1 VAAERV
7 PGGQNRAEQNDR
19 ARCGRLIVPS
29 TRFVAASSPRGACLR
44 GRSEGRSPWHRG
56 PAVSDPL
63 GFHITLRLEGD
74 RNLAPTTEARRLF
87 ARTVL
92 TVARPFVLLACRWT
106 DTHGHLEMLGTR
118 KEAGELARRV
128 QIALQHALR
137 PGAPF
142 LPAHFTPMY
151 TLAHVKSTFRYI
163 MGQRE
168 HHELTIDPRHDAS
181 NAPDLLGARTTGLW
195 TAVHVRRHDARL
207 KREHI
212 LEALA
217 MDDPDLV
224 VDPPADGLADA
235 AAAAVC
241 LPELDNSAVGVA
253 ARIGAVHVAGD
264 RTTAE
269 IADLLGLSQR
279 SIRRF
284 RASPADPAVVRAI
297 RQQLAM
303 RAMIAKESIDTLAAA
318 E

>member
-1 VAAERV
+1 MSA
-7 PGGQNRAEQNDR
+7 
-19 ARCGRLIVPS
+19 
-29 TRFVAASSPRGACLR
+29 
-44 GRSEGRSPWHRG
+44 
-56 PAVSDPL
+56 PL
-63 GFHITLRLEGD
+63 GYHITLRLEGD

-87 ARTVL
+87 ALTVL
-92 TVARPFVLLACRWT
+92 TVAQPFVLLACRWV

-137 PGAPF
+137 PGARF

-151 TLAHVKSTFRYI
+151 DLAHVKRTFRYI

-168 HHELTIDPRHDAS
+168 HHDLVIDPRHDAS
-181 NAPDLLGARTTGLW
+181 NAPDLLGARTTGTW
-195 TAVHVRRHDARL
+195 TAVHVRRCDPRL
-207 KREHI
+207 KRAHV

-217 MDDPDLV
+217 MEDPDMI
-224 VDPPADGLADA
+224 VDPPLDCLADA

-241 LPELDNSAVGVA
+241 LPVLDSSAVGVT
-253 ARIGAVHVAGD
+253 ARISAVHVAEEA
-264 RTTAE
+264 TTAE
-269 IADLLGLSQR
+269 IAALLQVSAR

-284 RASPADPAVVRAI
+284 RAKPADPAVVRAI

-303 RAMIAKESIDTLAAA
+303 RVQINDEVIDTLAAA

>member
-1 VAAERV
+1 M
-7 PGGQNRAEQNDR
+7 P
-19 ARCGRLIVPS
+19 
-29 TRFVAASSPRGACLR
+29 
-44 GRSEGRSPWHRG
+44 
-56 PAVSDPL
+56 DPL
-63 GFHITLRLEGD
+63 GYHITLRLEGD
-74 RNLAPTTEARRLF
+74 RNLTLTTEARRLF
-87 ARTVL
+87 ALTVL
-92 TVARPFVLLACRWT
+92 TSARPFVLLAFRWV

-128 QIALQHALR
+128 QIALQHALH
-137 PGAPF
+137 PGASF
-142 LPAHFTPMY
+142 VPAHFTPMY

-217 MDDPDLV
+217 MEDPDV
-224 VDPPADGLADA
+224 IADPPLEGLADA

-241 LPELDNSAVGVA
+241 LPELDSTAVGVA
-253 ARIGAVHVAGD
+253 ARIAAVHVAGH

-269 IADLLGLSQR
+269 IAELLTLSKR

-284 RASPADPAVVRAI
+284 RARPADPAVVRAI

-303 RAMIAKESIDTLAAA
+303 RAMIVDESIDTLAAA

>member
-1 VAAERV
+1 M
-7 PGGQNRAEQNDR
+7 P
-19 ARCGRLIVPS
+19 
-29 TRFVAASSPRGACLR
+29 
-44 GRSEGRSPWHRG
+44 
-56 PAVSDPL
+56 DPL
-63 GFHITLRLEGD
+63 GYHITLRLEGD
-74 RNLAPTTEARRLF
+74 RNLAPTMEARRLF

-92 TVARPFVLLACRWT
+92 TVARPFVLLAFRWV

-137 PGAPF
+137 PGARF

-168 HHELTIDPRHDAS
+168 HHELSIDPRHDAS

-207 KREHI
+207 KREHV

-217 MDDPDLV
+217 MEDPDAIT
-224 VDPPADGLADA
+224 DPPLDCLADA

-241 LPELDNSAVGVA
+241 LPALDGSVVGVT
-253 ARIGAVHVAGD
+253 ARIAAVHVASE

-269 IADLLGLSQR
+269 IADLLTLSTR

-284 RASPADPAVVRAI
+284 RAKPADPAVVRAI

-303 RAMIAKESIDTLAAA
+303 RVAIVNESIDMLAAA

>member
-1 VAAERV
+1 MW
-7 PGGQNRAEQNDR
+7 
-19 ARCGRLIVPS
+19 PS
-29 TRFVAASSPRGACLR
+29 APEAPAVAASSPVGACPDAFR
-44 GRSEGRSPWHRG
+44 TRPGWRHRG
-56 PAVSDPL
+56 PSVSDPL
-63 GFHITLRLEGD
+63 GYHITLRLEGD
-74 RNLAPTTEARRLF
+74 RNLAPTMEARRLF

-92 TVARPFVLLACRWT
+92 TVARTFVLLACRWV

-128 QIALQHALR
+128 QIALQHALH
-137 PGAPF
+137 PGASF
-142 LPAHFTPMY
+142 LPAHFTPMF

-207 KREHI
+207 KRAHI

-217 MDDPDLV
+217 MEDPDV
-224 VDPPADGLADA
+224 IADPPLDCLADA

-241 LPELDNSAVGVA
+241 LSELDSSALGVT
-253 ARIGAVHVAGD
+253 ARIGAVHVAKD
-264 RTTAE
+264 ATTTE
-269 IADLLGLSQR
+269 IAALLQVSTR
-279 SIRRF
+279 SVRRF
-284 RASPADPAVVRAI
+284 RTRTADPAVVRAI

-303 RAMIAKESIDTLAAA
+303 RAMIVNETIDTLAAA

>member
-1 VAAERV
+1 MA
-7 PGGQNRAEQNDR
+7 
-19 ARCGRLIVPS
+19 
-29 TRFVAASSPRGACLR
+29 
-44 GRSEGRSPWHRG
+44 
-56 PAVSDPL
+56 DPL
-63 GFHITLRLEGD
+63 GYHITLRLEGD
-74 RNLAPTTEARRLF
+74 RNLAPTTAARRLF

-92 TVARPFVLLACRWT
+92 TVARPFVLLACRWV
-106 DTHGHLEMLGTR
+106 DTHGHLEILGTR

-142 LPAHFTPMY
+142 VRAHFTPMY

-195 TAVHVRRHDARL
+195 TALHVRNHDARL
-207 KREHI
+207 KRAHV
-212 LEALA
+212 LEALT
-217 MDDPDLV
+217 MDDPEV
-224 VDPPADGLADA
+224 ISDPPLEPLADA

-241 LPELDNSAVGVA
+241 LPELDSSALGVA
-253 ARIGAVHVAGD
+253 ARIGAVHVATD
-264 RTTAE
+264 ASTAD
-269 IADLLGLSQR
+269 IATLLQISTR
-279 SIRRF
+279 SVRRF
-284 RASPADPAVVRAI
+284 RAKPADAAVVRAI

-303 RAMIAKESIDTLAAA
+303 RAQITQEVIDTLAAA

>member
-1 VAAERV
+1 M
-7 PGGQNRAEQNDR
+7 P
-19 ARCGRLIVPS
+19 
-29 TRFVAASSPRGACLR
+29 
-44 GRSEGRSPWHRG
+44 
-56 PAVSDPL
+56 DPL
-63 GFHITLRLEGD
+63 GYHITLRLEGD
-74 RNLAPTTEARRLF
+74 RNLAPTTAARRLF

-92 TVARPFVLLACRWT
+92 EVARSFVLLACRWT
-106 DTHGHLEMLGTR
+106 DTHGHLEVLGTR

-137 PGAPF
+137 PGARF

-195 TAVHVRRHDARL
+195 TAVHVRQHDARL
-207 KREHI
+207 KRAHVLDALGMEDP
-212 LEALA
+212 EAIA
-217 MDDPDLV
+217 
-224 VDPPADGLADA
+224 DPPLDGLADA

-241 LPELDNSAVGVA
+241 LSELDGSTLGVR
-253 ARIGAVHVAGD
+253 ARIGAVHVASAL
-264 RTTAE
+264 TTAE
-269 IADLLGLSQR
+269 IAELLALSTR

-284 RASPADPAVVRAI
+284 RGRPADPAVVRAI

-303 RAMIAKESIDTLAAA
+303 RVQIPHEVIDTLAAA